1 MKKVHLDP
9 WDPVW
14 MTPLDWLWSTIFQS
28 SLSQVCC
35 NKFRDRKVKSSHFV
49 FAPSERSWAICQYH
63 RVKFTLGFACC
74 FFATKIGLHHHQL
87 QIIDTLFVVR
97 ASFIFLLCCFRGG
110 FGPFV
115 HMLLVANVEAKTF
128 CHRIDGWWEER
139 IWCEIQNLCLLV
151 QLMWWP
157 AKRRRTKKNIRIHT
171 SEVSESSSGGLAP
184 GVTWYSIQWTNL
196 ISQFRFCTNYLIRL
210 FGMDA
215 KRTYYFPI
223 YSQVKW
229 KDTLSWWHLFST
241 SKESGSPH
249 SRL

>member
-1 MKKVHLDP
+1 MKKSAFGSLGSCLNDTFGLTLIHNLSKF
-9 WDPVW
+9 
-14 MTPLDWLWSTIFQS
+14 TKS
-28 SLSQVCC
+28 SLLLQISGSESK
-35 NKFRDRKVKSSHFV
+35 KFTFRFCSIREILSDLSIP
-49 FAPSERSWAICQYH
+49 PSEVYTRFC
-63 RVKFTLGFACC
+63 LL

-97 ASFIFLLCCFRGG
+97 ASLIFLLCCFRGG

-229 KDTLSWWHLFST
+229 KDTLS
-241 SKESGSPH
+241 
-249 SRL
+249 